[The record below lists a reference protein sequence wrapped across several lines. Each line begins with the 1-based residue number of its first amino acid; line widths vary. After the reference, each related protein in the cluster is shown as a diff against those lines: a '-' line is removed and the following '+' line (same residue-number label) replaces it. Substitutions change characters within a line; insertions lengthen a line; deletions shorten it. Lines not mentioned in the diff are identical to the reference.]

1 MNTLTADS
9 KLAHVAEFIS
19 LEADILDQY
28 DYKAW
33 LSLWVEEG
41 KYVVPVE
48 PDEENF
54 EDTLNYAYDD
64 AAMRDMRVR
73 RLTSGESMSA
83 SHAARTLRNVSR
95 FRILGTEINGDLRVR
110 NAQTLIEYKFD
121 RHRTF
126 AANVEWVLRPEGN
139 SFLIVRKVVRLINGG
154 DSLTGLTF
162 LP

>member
-9 KLAHVAEFIS
+9 RLAHVAEFIS
-19 LEADILDQY
+19 LEADVLDQY
-28 DYKAW
+28 DYQAW
-33 LSLWVEEG
+33 LALWVGEG
-41 KYVVPVE
+41 TYVVPVE
-48 PDEENF
+48 PNAQNF
-54 EDTLNYAYDD
+54 DDTLNYAYDN

-95 FRILGTEINGDLRVR
+95 FRVLGREANGDLRVR

-121 RHRTF
+121 RHRIF
-126 AANVEWVLRPEGN
+126 AANVEWVLRPDGD
-139 SFLIVRKVVRLINGG
+139 SFRIVQKVVRLINGG

>member
-9 KLAHVAEFIS
+9 TLAHVAEFIS
-19 LEADILDQY
+19 LEADVLDQY
-28 DYKAW
+28 DYQAW
-33 LSLWVEEG
+33 LALWVEEG
-41 KYVVPVE
+41 TYVVPVE
-48 PDEENF
+48 PDEQNF
-54 EDTLNYAYDD
+54 EDTLNYAYDN

-95 FRILGTEINGDLRVR
+95 FRVLGTEANGDLRVR

-126 AANVEWVLRPEGN
+126 AANVEWVLRPDDD
-139 SFLIVRKVVRLINGG
+139 SFKIVQKVVRLINGG

>member
-1 MNTLTADS
+1 MNTLIADS
-9 KLAHVAEFIS
+9 KLAHAAEFIS
-19 LEADILDQY
+19 LEAGVLDQY
-28 DYKAW
+28 DYQAW
-33 LSLWVEEG
+33 LALWVEEG
-41 KYVVPVE
+41 TYVVPVE
-48 PDEENF
+48 PDAQNF
-54 EDTLNYAYDD
+54 EDTLNYAYDN

-95 FRILGTEINGDLRVR
+95 FRVLGREANGDLRVR

-126 AANVEWVLRPEGN
+126 AANVEWVLRPDGD
-139 SFLIVRKVVRLINGG
+139 SFRIVQKVVRLINGG

>member
-9 KLAHVAEFIS
+9 RLAHLAEFIS
-19 LEADILDQY
+19 LEADVLDQY
-28 DYKAW
+28 DYQAW
-33 LSLWVEEG
+33 LALWVEEG

-48 PDEENF
+48 PDEQNF
-54 EDTLNYAYDD
+54 EDTLNYAYDN

-95 FRILGTEINGDLRVR
+95 FRILGTEANGDLRVR
-110 NAQTLIEYKFD
+110 NAQTLVEYKFD

-126 AANVEWVLRPEGN
+126 AANVEWVLRPDGD
-139 SFLIVRKVVRLINGG
+139 SFKIVQKVVRLINGG

>member
-1 MNTLTADS
+1 MNTLTADNT
-9 KLAHVAEFIS
+9 LAQVAEFIS
-19 LEADILDQY
+19 LEADLLDQY
-28 DYKAW
+28 DYQAW
-33 LSLWVEEG
+33 LALWVPEG
-41 KYVVPVE
+41 TYVVPVDPNE
-48 PDEENF
+48 HNF
-54 EDTLNYAYDD
+54 EDTLNYAYDN

-95 FRILGTEINGDLRVR
+95 FRMLGTDANGDIRLR

-121 RHRTF
+121 RHRSF
-126 AANVEWVLRPEGN
+126 AANVEWVLRPDGDT
-139 SFLIVRKVVRLINGG
+139 FKIMQKVVRLINGG